1 MPKITLH
8 MTNQGLIKIS
18 LVLFIT
24 TILLIFVIVTK
35 DVLMPFCFSI
45 FLSYLM
51 YPLVWRLERLG
62 IHRII
67 SLMIVLLITITLLI
81 AAIFV
86 MSSRISSIQIDYHA
100 IKEQFD
106 TKVDSL
112 LFFIESKFGVQVAT
126 IDDYMSDVSG
136 VLVSSWQSA
145 FGKLFSA
152 TTSTIF
158 TITLLP
164 VYIFLLLYY
173 RTKTARFIFML
184 AGRENKAKALNIL
197 RQISMVTT
205 KYMGGLLI
213 VVFILAIMNTTG
225 LYIIGVPHALLFGVF
240 AACLNLIP
248 YIGTFIGGLVP
259 ILYIL
264 ITYTNPLNTM
274 IQVLILF
281 IVVQSIEGNFLT
293 PRIVG
298 GNIKINALAII
309 IGLFVGN
316 MVWGMAGMLI
326 IVPVMA
332 IMKIFMENFDE
343 LKPFAFLLSDD
354 GVSQYEFK
362 WQWFKKLKSK
372 FTRKKYD

>member
-67 SLMIVLLITITLLI
+67 SIMIVLLITITLLI
-81 AAIFV
+81 TVIFV

-100 IKEQFD
+100 IKELFD

-136 VLVSSWQSA
+136 VLFSSWQSA

-173 RTKTARFIFML
+173 RTKTARFVFML
-184 AGRENKAKALNIL
+184 AGREKKAKALNIL

-264 ITYTNPLNTM
+264 FTYTNPLNTM

-326 IVPVMA
+326 VVPVMA

-362 WQWFKKLKSK
+362 WVWFHKLK
-372 FTRKKYD
+372 KKVLKLYKK